1 MPAAFSAAPSPL
13 SLPAAR
19 CGVSFDALGKASGAL
34 EYMLSDLTGDGAPD
48 LIVTQDDC
56 DPDVGST
63 RWDAYPGSAAGLA
76 AAPTSLSL
84 PAARCGVKFDKPA
97 RSSGALEYGLLDA
110 TGDGFPDLV
119 VVQDDCDATVGAT
132 HWDVYAGSAAGFAA
146 APSAYAL
153 PAGRCGVIWDEL
165 GKSSGAL
172 EYVLMDLT
180 GDSRVDLLVHQDDC
194 DASVGTTRWDVYGG
208 SASGFAAAP
217 SAYALPAARCGVKF
231 DEPARSSGALE
242 YALLDVG
249 GDGAPD
255 LVVVQDDCD
264 GTIGASHWDV
274 YGGSASGFAAA
285 PSAYALPAARCS
297 VPWTALG
304 KSSGAVHYS
313 LLDVSCDGAPDL
325 VVSQDDCD
333 TAVGQSHWDVYPGS
347 AAGLAASPAAVSLP
361 AARCGVSFDA
371 LGKASGAV
379 HYGMLS
385 WQATDHPSLLVTRDT
400 CDATVGAAHWDYYVA
415 Q

>member
-1 MPAAFSAAPSPL
+1 MRPAMKMKTLMFSTLLAVGGCSGGGGSGGGGGMGASGGGGGFGNFGGGSGTGGGATGGAGGTASGGQGGQSGGAGGTGGGAPSCAPGVPAAFSAAPSPL

-194 DASVGTTRWDVYGG
+194 DASVGTTR
-208 SASGFAAAP
+208 
-217 SAYALPAARCGVKF
+217 
-231 DEPARSSGALE
+231 
-242 YALLDVG
+242 
-249 GDGAPD
+249 
-255 LVVVQDDCD
+255 
-264 GTIGASHWDV
+264 
-274 YGGSASGFAAA
+274 
-285 PSAYALPAARCS
+285 
-297 VPWTALG
+297 
-304 KSSGAVHYS
+304 
-313 LLDVSCDGAPDL
+313 
-325 VVSQDDCD
+325 
-333 TAVGQSHWDVYPGS
+333 
-347 AAGLAASPAAVSLP
+347 
-361 AARCGVSFDA
+361 
-371 LGKASGAV
+371 
-379 HYGMLS
+379 
-385 WQATDHPSLLVTRDT
+385 
-400 CDATVGAAHWDYYVA
+400 
-415 Q
+415 